1 MNAEA
6 GGPRKYEK
14 VIRHRNIISRQMTDK
29 EVVDILIVEDDPRDA
44 ELTLR
49 ALRKNNLANHVYV
62 AEDGEEALDFF
73 FCRGKFAGR
82 NLNTPPKVV
91 LLDLKLPK
99 VNGLEILKAIKS
111 DNRTKHI
118 PVVIVTS
125 SREEP
130 DVKRAYELGVNSY
143 VVKPVDFDK
152 FVSAMSS
159 LGLYWL
165 LVNQPLK

>member
-1 MNAEA
+1 
-6 GGPRKYEK
+6 
-14 VIRHRNIISRQMTDK
+14 MTDK
-29 EVVDILIVEDDPRDA
+29 DIVDILIVEDDPRDA

-73 FCRGKFAGR
+73 FCRGKFAER
-82 NLNTPPKVV
+82 NPTAPPKVV

-99 VNGLEILKAIKS
+99 VNGLEVLKAIKS
-111 DNRTKHI
+111 DNSTRHI

-125 SREEP
+125 SKEEP

>member
-1 MNAEA
+1 MIT
-6 GGPRKYEK
+6 EK
-14 VIRHRNIISRQMTDK
+14 MTDINAV
-29 EVVDILIVEDDPRDA
+29 EILIVEDDPRDA

-49 ALRKNNLANHVYV
+49 ALKKNNLANNVYV

-73 FCRGKFAGR
+73 FCRGKFVDR
-82 NLNTPPKVV
+82 SFQNPPKVV

-99 VNGLEILKAIKS
+99 VNGLEILRLVKS
-111 DNRTKHI
+111 DKRTSHI
-118 PVVIVTS
+118 PIVVVTS
-125 SREEP
+125 SKEEP
-130 DVKRAYELGVNSY
+130 DMVEAYELGVNSY

-165 LVNQPLK
+165 LVNQPLR

>member
-1 MNAEA
+1 MNEIDAVE
-6 GGPRKYEK
+6 
-14 VIRHRNIISRQMTDK
+14 
-29 EVVDILIVEDDPRDA
+29 ILIVEDDPRDA

-49 ALRKNNLANHVYV
+49 ALKKNNLANSVFV
-62 AEDGEEALDFF
+62 AKDGEEAIDYI
-73 FCRGKFAGR
+73 FCKGKFEKR
-82 NLNTPPKVV
+82 NFNNPPKVI

-99 VNGLEILKAIKS
+99 VGGLEILRLVKGDKK
-111 DNRTKHI
+111 TTHI
-118 PVVIVTS
+118 PIVVVTS

-130 DVKRAYELGVNSY
+130 DMKEAYALGVNSY

-152 FVSAMSS
+152 FVNAMSS

>member
-1 MNAEA
+1 
-6 GGPRKYEK
+6 
-14 VIRHRNIISRQMTDK
+14 MTDINAV
-29 EVVDILIVEDDPRDA
+29 EILIVEDDPRDA

-49 ALRKNNLANHVYV
+49 ALKKNNLANNVLV

-73 FCRGKFAGR
+73 FCRGKFSGR
-82 NLNTPPKVV
+82 RYENLPKVV

-99 VNGLEILKAIKS
+99 VSGLEVL
-111 DNRTKHI
+111 RTVKGDKRTVQI
-118 PVVIVTS
+118 PIVVVTS

-130 DVKRAYELGVNSY
+130 DIKEAYELGVNSY

-152 FVSAMSS
+152 FVNSMSS

-165 LVNQPLK
+165 LVNQSIR